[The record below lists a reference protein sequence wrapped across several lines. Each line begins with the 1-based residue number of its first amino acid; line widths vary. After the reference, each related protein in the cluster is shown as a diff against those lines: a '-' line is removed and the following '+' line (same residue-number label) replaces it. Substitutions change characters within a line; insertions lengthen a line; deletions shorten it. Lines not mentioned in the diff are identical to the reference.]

1 MALKTLDVSSLLD
14 QEKISRFQ
22 KLAIFLCA
30 SILFLDGFD
39 AQAIGYVAPALLEA
53 HIVTPIQL
61 GPVFSASLIGLMAGA
76 LLLAPL
82 ADRLGRRPV
91 LIASTVV
98 FGAVSL
104 ATAWASGLNELLCL
118 RFLTGI
124 GLGGCMPNAVA
135 LISEYSPARQ
145 RGFLV
150 SAAFA
155 GFTLGSM
162 VGGVVCAQAV
172 PAHGWQ
178 GVFVMGGVLPLL
190 LVPILFFCLPESI
203 RYLVSRQKGPEH
215 VSRIVHR
222 MRPELEVDSDT
233 QFVVRDETAAKSSVW
248 QLLTRERAKR
258 TTLLW
263 IIFFMSLLDIY
274 LLVNWLPTIIEASG
288 ESMRTAIFIGTAL
301 QLGGFVGAFP
311 LGYLLDRKG
320 ASLTIGV
327 SYLLGALSVVLIG
340 VFSSTSIL
348 LTALAV
354 FVAGFAIIG
363 GQGVANAAASMAYP
377 TEIRSTG
384 VGWALGVGRIGSI
397 VGPLL
402 GGMLRSMDVA
412 PRVIFFLCAI
422 PAVIAALAA
431 IALGSH
437 STRSRRDVRVGI
449 RNPDRLNR

>member
-1 MALKTLDVSSLLD
+1 MSLKTLNVSSLLD

-22 KLAIFLCA
+22 QLAIGLCGA
-30 SILFLDGFD
+30 ILFLDGFD

-53 HIVTPIQL
+53 HIVTPMQL
-61 GPVFSASLIGLMAGA
+61 GPVFSASLIGLMVGA
-76 LLLAPL
+76 VLLAPL

-91 LIASTVV
+91 LIASTIA
-98 FGAVSL
+98 FGAFSL
-104 ATAWASGLNELLCL
+104 ATAWATGLNELLCL

-150 SAAFA
+150 SAMFG
-155 GFTLGSM
+155 GFTLGSL
-162 VGGVVCAQAV
+162 VGGVVAAQTV
-172 PAHGWQ
+172 PTYGWQ
-178 GVFVMGGVLPLL
+178 WVFVIGGVLPLL
-190 LVPILFFCLPESI
+190 LVPILFFFMPESI
-203 RYLVSRQKGPEH
+203 RYLVSRGKGAER
-215 VSRIVHR
+215 VSRIIHQ
-222 MRPELEVDSDT
+222 MHPELGVDADT
-233 QFVVRDETAAKSSVW
+233 RFVVEEETAAKSSVW
-248 QLLTRERAKR
+248 QLLTRERVKR

-274 LLVNWLPTIIEASG
+274 LLVNWLPTIIKASG

-320 ASLTIGV
+320 ARLTIGL
-327 SYLLGALSVVLIG
+327 SYLLGAFAVVLVGI
-340 VFSSTSIL
+340 FSSTSIV
-348 LTALAV
+348 LTAFAV

-402 GGMLRSMDVA
+402 GGMLQSMAVA

-437 STRSRRDVRVGI
+437 SI
-449 RNPDRLNR
+449 RPSVPLSSPGRA

>member
-1 MALKTLDVSSLLD
+1 MVKTLDVSSLLD
-14 QEKISRFQ
+14 QEKITRFQ
-22 KLAIFLCA
+22 QLAIFLCGA
-30 SILFLDGFD
+30 ILFLDGFD

-61 GPVFSASLIGLMAGA
+61 GPVFSASLIGLMVGA
-76 LLLAPL
+76 VLVAPL

-91 LIASTVV
+91 LIASTIV
-98 FGAVSL
+98 FGAFSL
-104 ATAWASGLNELLCL
+104 ATAWATGLNELLCL

-135 LISEYSPARQ
+135 LISEYSPASK

-150 SAAFA
+150 SAMFA

-162 VGGVVCAQAV
+162 VGGVVAAQTV
-172 PAHGWQ
+172 PAYGWQ
-178 GVFVMGGVLPLL
+178 GVFVIGGVLPLL
-190 LVPILFFCLPESI
+190 LVPILFFFVPESL
-203 RYLVSRQKGPEH
+203 RYLVSRRKEPER
-215 VSRIVHR
+215 VSRIIQQMH
-222 MRPELEVDSDT
+222 PELEVDADT
-233 QFVVRDETAAKSSVW
+233 RFVVEEESAAKNSVW
-248 QLLTRERAKR
+248 QLLTPGRAKR

-263 IIFFMSLLDIY
+263 VIFFMSLLDIY
-274 LLVNWLPTIIEASG
+274 LLVNWLPTIIKASG

-301 QLGGFVGAFP
+301 QLGGFIGAFP

-320 ASLTIGV
+320 ARLTIGV
-327 SYLLGALSVVLIG
+327 SYLLGAFAVVLIG
-340 VFSSTSIL
+340 IFSSMSIL
-348 LTALAV
+348 LTAFAV

-402 GGMLRSMDVA
+402 GGMLQSMDVA
-412 PRVIFFLCAI
+412 PHAIFFFCAI

-437 STRSRRDVRVGI
+437 SI
-449 RNPDRLNR
+449 RPRIPLSSAGRA